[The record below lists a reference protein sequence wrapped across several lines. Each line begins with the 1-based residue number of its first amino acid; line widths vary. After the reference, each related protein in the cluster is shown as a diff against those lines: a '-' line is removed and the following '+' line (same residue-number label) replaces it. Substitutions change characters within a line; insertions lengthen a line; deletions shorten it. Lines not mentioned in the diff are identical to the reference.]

1 MTKYRQETSKLVVV
15 DWGALATWQEWKAK
29 DRSPGNCNSK
39 GQKERQ
45 RQEAREATQEETR
58 EMGDGGCKEAG
69 GLAVPTVPGGAR
81 TGSATGR
88 ENIVRCGQQKA
99 PGEVRRVA

>member
-45 RQEAREATQEETR
+45 RQEAREATQEESRETR
-58 EMGDGGCKEAG
+58 DRGAARRPEGWQCPRCQVGR
-69 GLAVPTVPGGAR
+69 GLDRPRG
-81 TGSATGR
+81 
-88 ENIVRCGQQKA
+88 VRI
-99 PGEVRRVA
+99 